1 MEQNNQ
7 LDYEFYI
14 RETIDEIKKS
24 YESAI
29 RKLGLTE
36 FELKIICE
44 TAIKELK
51 EKGKI

>member
-1 MEQNNQ
+1 MEQNNE

-14 RETIDEIKKS
+14 RETIDEIKKA

-36 FELKIICE
+36 FELNIICE

-51 EKGKI
+51 EEGRI